1 MRPSLQG
8 ALYDESDLSR
18 DVLTDLE
25 VLDRLVNPAGKD
37 VVDVGCGGG
46 ALVRALT
53 GRGARVTGVE
63 ISEEQLAPAV
73 SGDDG
78 SGARYLI
85 GRAQRLPLD
94 DGSVDAAV
102 FMRTLHHVPPDELL
116 DGLREARRVLR
127 ADGIVYVA
135 EPLTEG
141 DYFELTRLVED
152 ELDVRGAAQDAL
164 ARAGDAGL
172 ERTHTFEY
180 DVRLCLADLAALRA
194 RLVSVDPARAA
205 WFDAREA
212 ELADA
217 FARLGEAGE
226 RPGERCFR
234 QPMRADV
241 LRPATE

>member
-1 MRPSLQG
+1 
-8 ALYDESDLSR
+8 LSR

-37 VVDVGCGGG
+37 VVDIGCGAG

-53 GRGARVTGVE
+53 ERGARVTGVE

-78 SGARYLI
+78 SGARYVI

-94 DGSVDAAV
+94 DGSIDAAV
-102 FMRTLHHVPPDELL
+102 FMRTLHHVDPAELL
-116 DGLREARRVLR
+116 DALREARRVLR
-127 ADGIVYVA
+127 SDGIVYVA

-152 ELDVRGAAQDAL
+152 ELEVRTAAQDAL
-164 ARAGDAGL
+164 ASAALAGL
-172 ERTHTFEY
+172 ERAGTFEY
-180 DVRLCLADLAALRA
+180 DVRLCLADLRALRA
-194 RLVSVDPARAA
+194 RLVSVEPARGA
-205 WFDAREA
+205 WFDARET
-212 ELADA
+212 ELAEA

-241 LRPATE
+241 LRPMSDCASATPPG

>member
-1 MRPSLQG
+1 
-8 ALYDESDLSR
+8 LSR
-18 DVLTDLE
+18 DVLSDLE
-25 VLDRLVNPAGKD
+25 VLDRLVSPAGKD
-37 VVDVGCGGG
+37 VVDIGCGGG

-94 DGSVDAAV
+94 DASVDAAV
-102 FMRTLHHVPPDELL
+102 FMRTLHHVPPAELL
-116 DGLREARRVLR
+116 DALGEARRVLR
-127 ADGIVYVA
+127 SEGVVYVA
-135 EPLTEG
+135 EPLAQG
-141 DYFELTRLVED
+141 DFFELTRLVED
-152 ELDVRGAAQDAL
+152 ELEVRGAAQDAL
-164 ARAGDAGL
+164 ARASLAGL
-172 ERTHTFEY
+172 ERAHTFDY

-205 WFDAREA
+205 RFDACEA
-212 ELADA
+212 EVADV

-241 LRPATE
+241 LRPVAG

>member
-1 MRPSLQG
+1 
-8 ALYDESDLSR
+8 LSR
-18 DVLTDLE
+18 DVLSDLE

-37 VVDVGCGGG
+37 VVDIGCGGG

-63 ISEEQLAPAV
+63 ISEEQLAPAL
-73 SGDDG
+73 SGDNG

-85 GRAQRLPLD
+85 GKAQGLPLE
-94 DGSVDAAV
+94 DGSVDTAV
-102 FMRTLHHVPPDELL
+102 FMRTLHHVPPAELL
-116 DGLREARRVLR
+116 DALREARRVLR

-152 ELDVRGAAQDAL
+152 ELEVRTAAQRAL
-164 ARAGDAGL
+164 ESASVAGFERAV
-172 ERTHTFEY
+172 TFEY
-180 DVRLCLADLAALRA
+180 DVRLCLTDLSALRA

-205 WFDAREA
+205 LFDAREA
-212 ELADA
+212 EMADA

-226 RPGERCFR
+226 HPGERCFL
-234 QPMRADV
+234 QPMRAAV
-241 LRPATE
+241 LRCI

>member
-1 MRPSLQG
+1 
-8 ALYDESDLSR
+8 LSR
-18 DVLTDLE
+18 DVLTDME

-37 VVDVGCGGG
+37 VVDIGCGGG

-53 GRGARVTGVE
+53 ARGALVTGVE
-63 ISEEQLAPAV
+63 ISEEQLAPAL
-73 SGDDG
+73 SGDDR

-94 DGSVDAAV
+94 DGSVDTAV

-116 DGLREARRVLR
+116 DALREARRVLR
-127 ADGIVYVA
+127 SDGLVYVA

-152 ELDVRGAAQDAL
+152 ELDARTAAQDAL
-164 ARAGDAGL
+164 AGASDAGF
-172 ERTHTFEY
+172 ERAVTFEY
-180 DVRLCLADLAALRA
+180 DVRLCLADLAALRG

-241 LRPATE
+241 LRPIAE

>member
-1 MRPSLQG
+1 M
-8 ALYDESDLSR
+8 SR

-116 DGLREARRVLR
+116 DGLREAR
-127 ADGIVYVA
+127 ACSG
-135 EPLTEG
+135 
-141 DYFELTRLVED
+141 
-152 ELDVRGAAQDAL
+152 
-164 ARAGDAGL
+164 
-172 ERTHTFEY
+172 RTGSCTWPS
-180 DVRLCLADLAALRA
+180 R
-194 RLVSVDPARAA
+194 
-205 WFDAREA
+205 
-212 ELADA
+212 
-217 FARLGEAGE
+217 
-226 RPGERCFR
+226 
-234 QPMRADV
+234 
-241 LRPATE
+241 